1 VNFRIA
7 FGFALLAHFKN
18 LLPGVDKY
26 GDKFL
31 ISAIIIPMAKPIV
44 LEELSSPGCQHCAAF
59 RAFWHMIEKDWPN
72 VTYKE
77 VSLIT
82 PEGQKMVS
90 KFMIFASPGIIL
102 NGELFS
108 TGGVNQKEF
117 VEKLKELSKE

>member
-1 VNFRIA
+1 MI
-7 FGFALLAHFKN
+7 
-18 LLPGVDKY
+18 
-26 GDKFL
+26 
-31 ISAIIIPMAKPIV
+31 KPV
-44 LEELSSPGCQHCAAF
+44 ALEELTAPGCTHCMAF
-59 RAFWHMIEKDWPN
+59 KKFWHEIEKDWPN

-77 VSLIT
+77 ISLTT
-82 PEGQKMVS
+82 PEGQEMVS